1 MSKVYVD
8 ISLSLEVDTSV
19 ISYMDVTTNKIISYD
34 EYNKLSDIE
43 QKDYVIDSVSN
54 LVKNSNVLELYNIII
69 EDTEI

>member
-19 ISYMDVTTNKIISYD
+19 ISYMNATTDKIISYD
-34 EYNKLSDIE
+34 EYNELSEIE

-69 EDTEI
+69 EDNN

>member
-19 ISYMDVTTNKIISYD
+19 ISYMNATTDEIISYD
-34 EYNKLSDIE
+34 EYNKLSETE

-69 EDTEI
+69 EDNN